1 VTVILID
8 AGIVAALGN
17 VNDAVRVIDIV
28 DDRISGIDQ
37 LCQHRHGPLQQ
48 FDPAFVQVRLD
59 QLVDPHHIEVAA
71 DSIADPLAIV

>member
-1 VTVILID
+1 
-8 AGIVAALGN
+8 VAALGN

-37 LCQHRHGPLQQ
+37 LCQHRHGPLQHSI
-48 FDPAFVQVRLD
+48 PRSYKSASISSSTLITSRW
-59 QLVDPHHIEVAA
+59 AA